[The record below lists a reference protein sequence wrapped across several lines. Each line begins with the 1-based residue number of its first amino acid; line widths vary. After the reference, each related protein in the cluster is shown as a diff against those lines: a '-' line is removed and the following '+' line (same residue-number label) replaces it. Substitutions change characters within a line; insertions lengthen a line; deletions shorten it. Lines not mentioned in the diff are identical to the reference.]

1 MRYEELITELCEVI
15 KETEKDAEGIFDN
28 TDEISNIID
37 NIKIPIH
44 KREKLKDLLSNI
56 YGLLQRQDLHRQKIE
71 RVVNFVCDKNDID
84 KTQYN
89 LAPSAK
95 TIDATED
102 SLSEDE
108 LAALIQSMQ
117 NNEKSL
123 CFFSFTIF
131 VITLHII

>member
-1 MRYEELITELCEVI
+1 M
-15 KETEKDAEGIFDN
+15 
-28 TDEISNIID
+28 
-37 NIKIPIH
+37 
-44 KREKLKDLLSNI
+44 
-56 YGLLQRQDLHRQKIE
+56 HRQKIE

-84 KTQYN
+84 KAQYN

-117 NNEKSL
+117 NN
-123 CFFSFTIF
+123 
-131 VITLHII
+131 

>member
-1 MRYEELITELCEVI
+1 MKYEELIAQLCEVI
-15 KETEKDAEGIFDN
+15 KESENNAQVIYDN
-28 TDEISNIID
+28 TEMID
-37 NIKIPIH
+37 NIVNESEIPLHKKEKIGELI
-44 KREKLKDLLSNI
+44 SNI
-56 YGLLQRQDLHRQKIE
+56 YGLLQSQDLHRQKIE

-84 KTQYN
+84 KAQYN

-117 NNEKSL
+117 NN
-123 CFFSFTIF
+123 
-131 VITLHII
+131 

>member
-37 NIKIPIH
+37 NIKIPLH

-95 TIDATED
+95 NIDSCED
-102 SLSEDE
+102 TLSADE
-108 LAALIQSMQ
+108 LELLIKQMQS
-117 NNEKSL
+117 
-123 CFFSFTIF
+123 
-131 VITLHII
+131 

>member
-15 KETEKDAEGIFDN
+15 KETEIDSERIFHN
-28 TDEISNIID
+28 TDEISKIID
-37 NIKIPIH
+37 NIKIPLH

-95 TIDATED
+95 NIDSCED
-102 SLSEDE
+102 TLSADE
-108 LAALIQSMQ
+108 LELLIKQMQS
-117 NNEKSL
+117 
-123 CFFSFTIF
+123 
-131 VITLHII
+131 